1 MIRYLVTDRIIEI
14 CAQYITIR
22 KSGTVKSQLSEIG
35 QWGKPVRGVIAA
47 VLVVALAWL
56 LAETVWLLM
65 YGPNQPIPE
74 SDRTRLQVSGGNQ
87 NQSLSQNQ
95 VDGWQLFGEY
105 QAVAVAKDDTPTDA
119 PETRLRLELL
129 GVFQS
134 PDPEQSS
141 AIIAEKGKE
150 GELYHIGDSIPGNAS
165 LEEVYAD
172 RVILRR
178 AGRLEALRWSETAL
192 GGVSEVASPNVS
204 RPPPEPVVQEG
215 GPEDIARQRQTIIS
229 QLGLR
234 PVAQGSGQGYK
245 LGKRAPKALLDQV
258 GLQAD
263 DVILS
268 VNGHGLGTEEGDV
281 AALESYKQTQQA
293 SIVVLRGDQQFTVNY
308 PP

>member
-1 MIRYLVTDRIIEI
+1 M
-14 CAQYITIR
+14 
-22 KSGTVKSQLSEIG
+22 KSQLAEIG
-35 QWGKPVRGVIAA
+35 KWGKPVRGVIAV

-74 SDRTRLQVSGGNQ
+74 SDRTRLQVSGSSQGNT
-87 NQSLSQNQ
+87 LSQSQ
-95 VDGWQLFGEY
+95 VDSWQLFGEY
-105 QAVAVAKDDTPTDA
+105 QAVASAKNDTPTDA

-129 GVFQS
+129 GVFQN
-134 PDPEQSS
+134 PVPELSS

-150 GELYHIGDSIPGNAS
+150 GEVYHIGDSIPGNAS
-165 LEEVYAD
+165 LEEVYPD

-192 GGVSEVASPNVS
+192 GGVNEVAPPNVS
-204 RPPPEPVVQEG
+204 RASELPAAQEG
-215 GPEDIARQRQTIIS
+215 GPDDMAKQRRTIIS
-229 QLGLR
+229 QLALR
-234 PVAQGSGQGYK
+234 PVAQGSDQGYK
-245 LGKRAPKALLDQV
+245 LGKRAPKQLLSQV

-268 VNGHGLGTEEGDV
+268 VNGHGLGTEEGDL

-293 SIVVLRGDQQFTVNY
+293 SIVVQRGDQQFTVNY

>member
-1 MIRYLVTDRIIEI
+1 M
-14 CAQYITIR
+14 
-22 KSGTVKSQLSEIG
+22 KSQFAEMG
-35 QWGKPVRGVIAA
+35 KWGKPVRGVIATI
-47 VLVVALAWL
+47 LVVALAWL

-74 SDRTRLQVSGGNQ
+74 SDRTRLQVSGARQ
-87 NQSLSQNQ
+87 SQSLSQQQ
-95 VDGWQLFGEY
+95 VDSWQLFGEY
-105 QAVAVAKDDTPTDA
+105 QAVATPKDDTPTDA

-134 PDPEQSS
+134 PVPELSS

-150 GELYHIGDSIPGNAS
+150 GELFHIGDSIPGNAS
-165 LEEVYAD
+165 LEEVYPD

-178 AGRLEALRWSETAL
+178 AGRLEALRWSETSL
-192 GGVSEVASPNVS
+192 GGVSEVAPS
-204 RPPPEPVVQEG
+204 RAASRPPEPVVQEG
-215 GPEDIARQRQTIIS
+215 GPDDMAQQRRTIIS
-229 QLGLR
+229 QLALR
-234 PVAQGSGQGYK
+234 PVAQGSDQGYK
-245 LGKRAPKALLDQV
+245 LGKRAPKQLLSQV

-268 VNGHGLGTEEGDV
+268 VNGHGLGTEEGDM

-293 SIVVLRGDQQFTVNY
+293 SIVVQRGDQQFTVNY

>member
-1 MIRYLVTDRIIEI
+1 M
-14 CAQYITIR
+14 
-22 KSGTVKSQLSEIG
+22 KSQLSEIG
-35 QWGKPVRGVIAA
+35 KWGKPVRGMIAA

-74 SDRTRLQVSGGNQ
+74 SERTRLQVSGGSQ
-87 NQSLSQNQ
+87 SSSLSQHQ
-95 VDGWQLFGEY
+95 VDSWQLFGEY
-105 QAVAVAKDDTPTDA
+105 QAVASAKDDAPTDA

-134 PDPEQSS
+134 PVPELST

-150 GELYHIGDSIPGNAS
+150 GALFHVGDSIPGNAS
-165 LEEVYAD
+165 LEEVYPD

-178 AGRLEALRWSETAL
+178 AGRLETLRWSETAL
-192 GGVSEVASPNVS
+192 GGVSEVAQPAPS
-204 RPPPEPVVQEG
+204 RARDQVVQQQEG
-215 GPEDIARQRQTIIS
+215 GPDDMERQRRTIIS
-229 QLGLR
+229 QLALR
-234 PVAQGSGQGYK
+234 PVAQGSNQGYK
-245 LGKRAPKALLDQV
+245 LGKRAPKQLLSQV
-258 GLQAD
+258 GLEAD

-268 VNGHGLGTEEGDV
+268 VNGHGLGTEEGDI

-293 SIVVLRGDQQFTVNY
+293 SIVVQRGDQQFTVNY

>member
-1 MIRYLVTDRIIEI
+1 M
-14 CAQYITIR
+14 
-22 KSGTVKSQLSEIG
+22 KSQLSEIG
-35 QWGKPVRGVIAA
+35 KWGKPVRGILA
-47 VLVVALAWL
+47 VLLVVALAWL
-56 LAETVWLLM
+56 VAETVWLLM
-65 YGPNQPIPE
+65 HGPNQPIPE
-74 SDRTRLQVSGGNQ
+74 SDRTRLQVSGSSERD
-87 NQSLSQNQ
+87 SLSQKQ
-95 VDGWQLFGEY
+95 VDDWQLFGEY
-105 QAVAVAKDDTPTDA
+105 QAVATPQNDAPTDA

-134 PDPEQSS
+134 PIPELST

-150 GELYHIGDSIPGNAS
+150 GELYHVGDSIPGNAS

-178 AGRLEALRWSETAL
+178 AGRLEALRWSEAAL
-192 GGVSEVASPNVS
+192 GGVSEVS
-204 RPPPEPVVQEG
+204 RPAPSRSRDQVVQQEG
-215 GPEDIARQRQTIIS
+215 GPDDMERQRKTIIS

-234 PVAQGSGQGYK
+234 PVSQGSNQGYT
-245 LGKRAPKALLDQV
+245 LGKRAPKQLLSQV
-258 GLQAD
+258 GLQAN

-268 VNGHGLGTEEGDV
+268 VNGHGLGTEEGDI

>member
-1 MIRYLVTDRIIEI
+1 M
-14 CAQYITIR
+14 
-22 KSGTVKSQLSEIG
+22 KSQLSEIG
-35 QWGKPVRGVIAA
+35 KWGKPVRGVIAVA
-47 VLVVALAWL
+47 LVVALAWL

-74 SDRTRLQVSGGNQ
+74 SDRTRLQVSGSRQG
-87 NQSLSQNQ
+87 QSLSQSQ
-95 VDGWQLFGEY
+95 VDGWQLFGAY
-105 QAVAVAKDDTPTDA
+105 QAEPVQDNTPTDA

-129 GVFQS
+129 GVFRS
-134 PDPEQSS
+134 PIPEQST

-165 LEEVYAD
+165 LQEVYPD

-178 AGRLEALRWSETAL
+178 AGRLETLRWSENAL
-192 GGVSEVASPNVS
+192 GGVSEVSPSPRQNS
-204 RPPPEPVVQEG
+204 RPPTPVATQEG
-215 GPEDIARQRQTIIS
+215 GPLDMQRQRRTLIS

-234 PVAQGSGQGYK
+234 PVSQGSNQGYK
-245 LGKRAPKALLDQV
+245 LGKRAPKALLSQV

-268 VNGHGLGTEEGDV
+268 VNGHGLGTEESDL

-293 SIVVLRGDQQFTVNY
+293 SIVVQRGDQQFTVNY